1 MDFHCAMGSVGLIVV
16 DSSGFESLNGI
27 GIFFLS
33 CNLLMRAGIVFN
45 YSGVVTGRPRR
56 PI

>member
-27 GIFFLS
+27 GIFFVLQP
-33 CNLLMRAGIVFN
+33 ADE
-45 YSGVVTGRPRR
+45 SGHR
-56 PI
+56 I